1 MKFGAV
7 VNPYEP
13 WEQVVR
19 WWRDLEELGLDSVW
33 GPDHLVNP
41 RGGRPVYDGWAS
53 LAALA
58 QATSR
63 VRVGTLV
70 TSIVFREPRLLAK
83 QAIAVD
89 HISGGRLEVGIG
101 AGSATDHEPA
111 GLAEWSPRERSDR
124 LRRFVEELD
133 DLLRGD
139 ERRGFPVQ
147 RPRPPLTIAAWSPR
161 NIRLAA
167 ERADCWNTMGGDG
180 LSATEGLERA
190 TAQRELLDS
199 HCREIGRD
207 PRTVVRS
214 FLHAYHWVA
223 ETPFESVDAFA
234 AFAARYRAAGFDE
247 LLVYYPPE
255 RFSPAG
261 TVEPG
266 VFERVAKELLPELR
280 RR

>member
-7 VNPYEP
+7 VNPFEP
-13 WEQVVR
+13 WEQVVH
-19 WWRDLEELGLDSVW
+19 WWTELEELGFDSIW
-33 GPDHLVNP
+33 GPDHLVNS
-41 RGGRPVYDGWAS
+41 RGTRPFYEGWTS

-58 QATSR
+58 EATSR

-89 HISGGRLEVGIG
+89 HISGGRLEVGVG
-101 AGSATDHEPA
+101 AGSPTDNEPA
-111 GLAEWSPRERSDR
+111 GLEPWSPWERSER

-133 DLLRGD
+133 ELLRGD
-139 ERRGFPVQ
+139 ERRGFPLQ

-167 ERADCWNTMGGDG
+167 ERADRWNTMGGDG
-180 LSATEGLERA
+180 LSADEGLERA
-190 TAQRELLDS
+190 ARQNELLDGY
-199 HCREIGRD
+199 CKEIGRD
-207 PRTVVRS
+207 PRTIVRS

-223 ETPFESVDAFA
+223 ETPFTSVEAFA
-234 AFAARYRAAGFDE
+234 TFAERYRTAGFDE

-255 RFSPAG
+255 RFSPPG
-261 TVEPG
+261 TVTPG
-266 VFERVAKELLPELR
+266 VLERVAQELLPELR
-280 RR
+280 VA